1 MSLRRFCPLLM
12 TVLLGCG
19 SEPPRRVDNPNL
31 GVAAT
36 FPGETHLSRA
46 TEDTPFGS
54 IEWFDITCAPGGR
67 MDESFHISVGNLPKG
82 KQGGTTPTEIL
93 ATMEGWLKY
102 RLSAITRIDLPAAQG
117 PGFRYEAKHPSGH
130 TIEGVVVL
138 RRGRIHHAQATVR
151 KANDGRLRAFID
163 GFEVAP

>member
-1 MSLRRFCPLLM
+1 MNARRLLPFL
-12 TVLLGCG
+12 VLALLACKP
-19 SEPPRRVDNPNL
+19 EPPRRVENPNL
-31 GVAAT
+31 GVTAT
-36 FPGETHLSRA
+36 FPGEPQSNRA
-46 TEDTPFGS
+46 IEPTPFGD
-54 IEWFDITCAPGGR
+54 IEWFDLTCVPGGR
-67 MDESFHISVGNLPKG
+67 MDESFHVSVGNLPKG

-93 ATMEGWLKY
+93 ATMETWLKY
-102 RLSAITRIDLPAAQG
+102 RLSGITRTDLPAPQG

-130 TIEGVVVL
+130 TIEGVVVV